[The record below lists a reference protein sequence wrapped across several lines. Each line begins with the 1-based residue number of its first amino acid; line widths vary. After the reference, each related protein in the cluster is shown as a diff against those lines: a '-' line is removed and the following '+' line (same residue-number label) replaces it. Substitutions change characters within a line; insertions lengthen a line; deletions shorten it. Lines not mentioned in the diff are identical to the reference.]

1 MKTTTDMTP
10 ETVFYEGRKGAPLAV
25 FVHGLGMDHKFW
37 SAPSEASMLDGQYPL
52 LALAPGLDSRAK
64 TSFSDLREMGF
75 GVLTWSQSQPVG
87 PLAGAVVELSALID
101 KFAAHAKAGVILV
114 GHSRGGLVARL
125 YLESVGSDH
134 VGPSCVKGL
143 LTISAPHHGTSLAG
157 WSSHLSP
164 VASLLGNFMGG
175 GSAHSEFK
183 WMVDFFG
190 SEGHSE
196 LAPGSTLFSRL
207 RNIKPAGVRCVSVG
221 ATRPDLI
228 HMAGHSPADLH
239 AKWMEMMMPEE
250 LRDGMG
256 DGLVSARSAV
266 LPYGDEHR
274 NFSANHLSVVF
285 DPLVRAYAADFSRSF
300 LGRTDG

>member
-1 MKTTTDMTP
+1 MTDMPP
-10 ETVFYEGRKGAPLAV
+10 ETIFYEGRAGAPLAV
-25 FVHGLGMDHKFW
+25 FVHGLGMDHRFW
-37 SAPSEASMLDGQYPL
+37 SAPSEACMLDGQYPL
-52 LALAPGLDSRAK
+52 LSLAPGLDARAK
-64 TSFSDLREMGF
+64 TSFSDLRETGF
-75 GVLTWSQSQPVG
+75 GVITWSQSQPVG
-87 PLAGAVVELSALID
+87 PLAGAVDELAALID
-101 KFAAHAKAGVILV
+101 RFAAHAKAGVILI

-125 YLESVGSDH
+125 YLESAAAVS
-134 VGPSCVKGL
+134 VNIKGL
-143 LTISAPHHGTSLAG
+143 LTISAPHHGTSLAE

-196 LAPGSTLFSRL
+196 LAPGSPLFSRL
-207 RNIKPAGVRCVSVG
+207 RDVKREGVRCVSIG

-239 AKWMEMMMPEE
+239 ARWMQFMMPEE
-250 LRDGMG
+250 LQDGMG

-274 NFSANHLSVVF
+274 NFSANHLSVAF
-285 DPLVRAYAADFSRSF
+285 DPLVRAYVADFSRSF
-300 LGRTDG
+300 LRP